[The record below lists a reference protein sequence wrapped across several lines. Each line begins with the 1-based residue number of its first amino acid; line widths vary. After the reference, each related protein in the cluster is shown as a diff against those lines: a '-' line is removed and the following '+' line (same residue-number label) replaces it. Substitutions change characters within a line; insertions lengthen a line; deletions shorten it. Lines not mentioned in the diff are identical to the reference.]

1 MELAQAT
8 NSSEISIER
17 DIDSPMPECRPGS
30 NGQTAPAQLNV
41 RSVSKWQSVDETETM
56 RDARMRAGGGTRGH
70 AGARGG
76 TIEAREIA
84 PKVELRSSRLQF
96 RFAIFAGECSKKY
109 LARAGAS
116 EIIQW

>member
-41 RSVSKWQSVDETETM
+41 RSVSKWQSVDETETN
-56 RDARMRAGGGTRGH
+56 ARRADGT
-70 AGARGG
+70 
-76 TIEAREIA
+76 EAREIA
-84 PKVELRSSRLQF
+84 SKVELRSPRLQF
-96 RFAIFAGECSKKY
+96 RFAAFAGERSKKY

-116 EIIQW
+116 EIIER